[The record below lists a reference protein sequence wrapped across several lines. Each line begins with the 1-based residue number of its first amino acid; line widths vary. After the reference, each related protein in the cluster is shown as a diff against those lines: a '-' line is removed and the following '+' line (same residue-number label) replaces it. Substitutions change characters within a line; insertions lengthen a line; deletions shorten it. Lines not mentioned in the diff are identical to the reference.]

1 MAPVGIVSRGRVF
14 HGWYIVTVA
23 AITGAAS
30 GIASY
35 SFGLF
40 FNPMRDSL
48 GWSRTAISLA
58 LTIRAV
64 TGMFI
69 SPVYGP
75 IVDRKHGAMILM
87 VGGGVVLGVA
97 LVLTS
102 QVTQL
107 WQFYLLMG
115 VAYGMSVA
123 ALSPQVVTPTV
134 IAKWFIR
141 MRGRAIA
148 IVSLG
153 HNAAAIFFVPLTA
166 FIIVNFGWRDAWFFL
181 GIVGFILVVPLSA
194 LFVRRTPEDVGLLPD
209 GREPSDS
216 SGTPEL
222 YSRPDLATEHDWT
235 LREAA
240 RTPALWL
247 IVVGFTISGAGLG
260 GFLPHVIPTLT
271 DKGYSTAVAT
281 ALLTLFSIVVV
292 PTKMIWGILGERVQ
306 VRYLIAVSYFAA
318 TATMLVMVLV
328 DSGPFILLFPV
339 FYAMGGGGYAPL
351 SSLMWANY
359 FGRGSLGTIRGVFLP
374 VTQAIGAVSPVFAGY
389 VFDTTD
395 SYDLAFLFFGLCFSV
410 GGVTMLLA
418 KRPAA
423 PSRRV
428 AQGASP

>member
-1 MAPVGIVSRGRVF
+1 MALVSIVSRGRVF
-14 HGWYIVTVA
+14 HGWYIVAVA
-23 AITGAAS
+23 AITGAAA

-40 FNPMRDSL
+40 FNPMHNSL

-58 LTIRAV
+58 LTFRAV

-75 IVDRKHGAMILM
+75 IVDRKHGAVLLM

-107 WQFYLLMG
+107 WQFYLLIG

-123 ALSPQVVTPTV
+123 ALGPQVVTPTV

-153 HNAAAIFFVPLTA
+153 HNVGAVIFVPLTA
-166 FIIVNFGWRDAWFFL
+166 FIIVNFGWRDAWFLL

-209 GREPSDS
+209 GREPSS
-216 SGTPEL
+216 SGAQEL
-222 YSRPDLATEHDWT
+222 NARPDLATEHDWT

-260 GFLPHVIPTLT
+260 GFLPHVIPAMT
-271 DKGYSTAVAT
+271 DKGYSTVVAT
-281 ALLTLFSIVVV
+281 GMLTLFSILVVV
-292 PTKMIWGILGERVQ
+292 TKMTWGILGERVQ

-318 TATMLVMVLV
+318 TATMLVMILV
-328 DSGPFILLFPV
+328 DSGPLILLFPV
-339 FYAMGGGGYAPL
+339 LYSVGGGGYAPL

-359 FGRGSLGTIRGVFLP
+359 FGRGSLGTIRGVFFP

-395 SYDLAFLFFGLCFSV
+395 SYDLAFLFFGLCFAV
-410 GGVTMLLA
+410 GAVMMLLA

-423 PSRRV
+423 PLGRV
-428 AQGASP
+428 EQGATP